1 MTKILTIPASKEM
14 VKGCLEQS
22 DGIILGIKNLSV
34 NLPFYID
41 IEELES
47 YKDIKKQGKYLFI
60 MLNKN
65 MHNED
70 LAYLKKVMIAL
81 QKYSIDGVFFYDI
94 GVFHLK
100 EALHISYPFIWSQ
113 EHLTTN
119 AETCNY
125 WVSHGVTGV
134 YLSNEITKQEIYDIR
149 MGTNTQLFLNIFGY
163 LPMFCSK
170 RHLVKNYVK
179 HFELPS
185 NGDFYYMEKENQKYP
200 MVDDNNGTTVYSSHI
215 LNAVS
220 EYFDFVNMNI
230 DYVIFNGFHILPST
244 FNQILELFS
253 NMTEE
258 NKIKQSKLIDTLCNG
273 NVDKGFLYKE
283 TVYKIKGDV

>member
-1 MTKILTIPASKEM
+1 MIP
-14 VKGCLEQS
+14 GCLEYS
-22 DGIILGIKNLSV
+22 DGIILGVKNLSV

-41 IEELES
+41 VEELEP
-47 YKDIKKQGKYLFI
+47 YKNIKNQGKYLFI

-65 MHNED
+65 MHNDD
-70 LAYLKKVMIAL
+70 LEYLKKVMIVL
-81 QKYSIDGVFFYDI
+81 SKYSIDGVFFYDI

-100 EALHISYPFIWSQ
+100 ETLNLSYPFIWSQ

-125 WVSHGVTGV
+125 WFSHGVTGV

-149 MGTNTQLFLNIFGY
+149 IGTDAQLFLNIFGY

-170 RHLVKNYVK
+170 RHLVKNYLK
-179 HFELPS
+179 HFKLSS
-185 NGDFYYMEKENQKYP
+185 NGDFYYMEKENKKYP
-200 MVDDNNGTTVYSSHI
+200 IIDDDNGTTVYSSHI

-220 EYFDFVNMNI
+220 EYFDFVNMDI
-230 DYVIFNGFHILPST
+230 EYVIFNSFHILPST
-244 FNQILELFS
+244 FYQILDLFS

-258 NKIKQSKLIDTLCNG
+258 NKVKQVRLISELCQG
-273 NVDKGFLYKE
+273 NDDRGFLYKE
-283 TVYKIKGDV
+283 TVYKIKGGT